1 MNEIQR
7 RKKEANYLLWI
18 AKIINEDV
26 TNANV
31 KNVTIVDA
39 RLSNDGSDLKV
50 YVLFAQNE
58 KKSLEA
64 LNNIKGF
71 IRKEV
76 AQYDHQSLK
85 IPNITFKIDQASKH
99 GARIDQLLAQI
110 KKTEGDNDQ

>member
-18 AKIINEDV
+18 AKIINEEV

-31 KNVTIVDA
+31 KNVTIVDS

-58 KKSLEA
+58 KKSIIA

-71 IRKEV
+71 IRNQL
-76 AQYDHQSLK
+76 AQYDQKSLR
-85 IPNITFKIDQASKH
+85 IPQLTFMIDEASKH

-110 KKTEGDNDQ
+110 KKTEGNND